1 MTKLCLHGVLAGK
14 QAPLST
20 VKAGTEQFVD
30 CILKILRAV
39 ENANRFADSAGL
51 LLTNIV
57 ILSRIGGPS
66 VELRRSSTLLYC
78 SIYPP
83 QARTVMPLV
92 ACATAARRDAI
103 VQSALVKNEAS
114 PFNLMANMPATI
126 SGTRCP

>member
-1 MTKLCLHGVLAGK
+1 VLAGK
-14 QAPLST
+14 QAQLGT

-51 LLTNIV
+51 LFDQVCDSLPNWW
-57 ILSRIGGPS
+57 PS

-83 QARTVMPLV
+83 QARTVTPLV
-92 ACATAARRDAI
+92 ACATAARRDAV
-103 VQSALVKNEAS
+103 VQSALVE
-114 PFNLMANMPATI
+114 
-126 SGTRCP
+126 TRLSFHPLT